1 MLRALKG
8 LLADLGGQGGAHGGE
23 PERAHLETA
32 VAGLLLEMMRV
43 DLKEKPEEAA
53 AVRDA
58 LASMFAL
65 DPDAADALVGRAG
78 AHRYTS
84 YFGPVGV
91 IKRLLDLPQRIV
103 LVEHLWRV
111 AFADTQ
117 LDPYE
122 DHFVRK
128 IAHLLY
134 VSNTDAMLARQRARD
149 KGKGE
154 R

>member
-1 MLRALKG
+1 MLGKLKG
-8 LLADLGGQGGAHGGE
+8 LLAELGAAGGSQVAE
-23 PERAHLETA
+23 SERTQLETA
-32 VAGLLLEMMRV
+32 VTGLLLEMMRV

-53 AVRDA
+53 AARTALGAMFGLDTQATDA
-58 LASMFAL
+58 LIA
-65 DPDAADALVGRAG
+65 RTG

-91 IKRLLDLPQRIV
+91 IKRLLDLEQRIV
-103 LVEHLWRV
+103 LVEHLWRI
-111 AFADTQ
+111 AFADTE

-134 VSNTDAMLARQRARD
+134 VSNTDAMLARQRARSAP
-149 KGKGE
+149 K
-154 R
+154 